1 MTGHLKRTTMKDELE
16 EIVLFRALRDMNL
29 PKFIYEDVNLFS
41 NLLMDLF
48 PNVLCPKIRYEDFNR
63 TIEEVL
69 TKQQFVLVSEQ
80 IEKIIQLYETMM
92 TRHSTMVVG
101 PTR

>member
-1 MTGHLKRTTMKDELE
+1 MTGHLKRTTMKDDAE

-29 PKFIYEDVNLFS
+29 PKFIQEDVNLFS
-41 NLLMDLF
+41 NLLVDLF
-48 PNVLCPKIRYEDFNR
+48 PNVHCPKIRYEDFNR
-63 TIEEVL
+63 MIEDVL
-69 TKQQFVLVSEQ
+69 TKQQFILVPEQ

-92 TRHSTMVVG
+92 TRHSTMIVG